1 MKVKIFSKMFSDELE
16 KDINIFLT
24 ENDDK
29 EIIDIK
35 FTSDNSA
42 LILYNEEDKQWVKQ
56 MRCYN

>member
-42 LILYNEEDKQWVKQ
+42 LILYNEEDKQ
-56 MRCYN
+56 